1 MELSKRLTA
10 VASLVTAGMKILDI
24 GTDHGYIP
32 IYLIEKKVISEAVA
46 LDVNEGPLKRA
57 ARNICLHGLEDRIS
71 TRLSDGFMAVL
82 PKEADAAV
90 IAGMGGGLMIRILSE
105 GANIVAGLKECILQ
119 PQSEIEKVRAFLLE
133 EGFLFIREDMVREDG
148 KYYPMMKVVPPG
160 QHKEAEK
167 KEVWNEEELYYGK
180 LLLETRHTVLRDYL
194 IHECCVK
201 EKIVEQLKDKKT
213 ENAVRRCAELK
224 WELERVRKGMN
235 YYAL

>member
-32 IYLIEKKVISEAVA
+32 IYLIEKKVITEAVA
-46 LDVNEGPLKRA
+46 LDVNAGPLERA
-57 ARNICLHGLEDRIS
+57 VRNIRLHGLEDRIS

-105 GANIVAGLKECILQ
+105 GVNVVAGLKECILQ

-133 EGFLFIREDMVREDG
+133 EGFLFIHEDMVKEDG

-160 QHKEAEK
+160 QHKRTEK
-167 KEVWNEEELYYGK
+167 KEAWNDEQLYYGK
-180 LLLETRHTVLRDYL
+180 LLLESRHEVLREYL
-194 IHECCVK
+194 MHEFEIK
-201 EKIVEQLKDKKT
+201 EKILEELGDKET
-213 ENAVRRCAELK
+213 ENAVRRCAELQR
-224 WELERVRKGMN
+224 ELERVRKGMN